1 MIVIAHLAQT
11 YSEMHSNLLIDA
23 RYFNSLKYATLNT
36 NIIIM
41 QILRCLGMIGND
53 IFWICT
59 VWFLV
64 EKKK

>member
-1 MIVIAHLAQT
+1 
-11 YSEMHSNLLIDA
+11 MHSNLLIDA

-41 QILRCLGMIGND
+41 QILRCLGMIDND